1 MITVE
6 EAKKTVLEQT
16 SLGSKTT
23 LSLREALGCV
33 LAEDI
38 FSPID
43 SPPFDS
49 SAMDGFAID
58 HTEAPGHFK
67 KSGTITAGEGVRKK
81 IVKGECLEIMT
92 GGRIPEGATAV
103 VPYEEAGQKEKEVR
117 VAGAVPEGA
126 QIRRRGEQLQRGE
139 LVLPAGARLRA
150 GAVGFLASLGVLEV
164 SVHRPPKVFILPTG
178 SELVCT
184 SKDLQDDKIF
194 ESNGLCLQTALQGIP
209 AEVTVSRPV
218 PDLPKILSGVL
229 EVVLRDYDMILIS
242 GGVSVG
248 KHDYVKN
255 VLEKFKVQTLFWGVA
270 QKPGKPLYFGKKG
283 DTLVFGLP
291 GNPASTLVCFYEYV
305 RPAVLRW
312 LGDPEPELK
321 EAKAA
326 LAKTYDKKEGRTHF
340 VRAFAHP
347 QNGRWRVRPLEG
359 QDSHFM
365 KSFALANCLMVVPQG
380 EDSIDEGEEV
390 TIQWLP

>member
-1 MITVE
+1 MITVA
-6 EAKKTVLEQT
+6 EAKQIVLEKT
-16 SLGSKTT
+16 PPGPKTT
-23 LSLREALGCV
+23 LSLRKILGCV
-33 LAEDI
+33 LAEDV

-92 GGRIPEGATAV
+92 GARIPEGATAV
-103 VPYEEAGQKEKEVR
+103 VPYEEAGQKEKEVI
-117 VAGAVPEGA
+117 VAGAVPDGA
-126 QIRRRGEQLQRGE
+126 HIRREGEQLQRGE

-164 SVHRPPKVFILPTG
+164 PVRRPPKVFVLPTG
-178 SELVCT
+178 SELVSD
-184 SKDLQDDKIF
+184 SKDLREDKIF

-209 AEVTVSRPV
+209 AEVTVSHPL

-229 EVVLRDYDMILIS
+229 EDALRDYDMILIS

-283 DTLVFGLP
+283 ETLVFGLP
-291 GNPASTLVCFYEYV
+291 GNPASSLVCFYEYV
-305 RPAVLRW
+305 RPAVFKW
-312 LGDPEPELK
+312 LGDLEPELK

-326 LAKTYDKKEGRTHF
+326 LAKSFIKKEGRTHF
-340 VRAFAHP
+340 VRAFAQP
-347 QNGRWRVRPLEG
+347 QNGRWLVRPLEG

-365 KSFALANCLMVVPQG
+365 KSFALANCLMIAPQD
-380 EDSIDEGEEV
+380 EDRIDEGEEV